1 MAVTEKQDRTFPRTV
16 ADIER
21 KYNFGESYAESLGI
35 ATDVQKSIEELGG
48 KVEEQGETIAQQGQ
62 TITQQ
67 GQTITQQG
75 ITLGLDDWNFA
86 QLGTVTTSLLGTEQY
101 CGYNSGLDFGEYS
114 ANQINGDSK
123 AMISASRIKANNGTY
138 ITFDA
143 DIMMGDD
150 YTEHLI
156 VGCTQIVFRNGVP
169 GTGIINGIH
178 TKPGDR
184 AIYIQGYGGVIV
196 EDLRIKESGTVYTLR
211 DYIKKVMAE

>member
-1 MAVTEKQDRTFPRTV
+1 MISEKQDRPAPRTV
-16 ADIER
+16 ADLER
-21 KYNFGESYAESLGI
+21 KYNNKKNFAEAAGI
-35 ATDVQKSIEELGG
+35 ASDAQKSIEELGG
-48 KVEEQGETIAQQGQ
+48 RVDAQDEVITEQGKTIYKQGQ
-62 TITQQ
+62 TL
-67 GQTITQQG
+67 G
-75 ITLGLDDWNFA
+75 IDDWDFETI
-86 QLGTVTTSLLGTEQY
+86 GDSIGGSLRKAENY

-114 ANQINGDSK
+114 ANQINGDSR